1 MTYYATRISIMY
13 IVAYGDTRVK
23 IMYPTIFCE
32 QDGLFWSIRPIT
44 CGDSQRFELYLIDY

>member
-1 MTYYATRISIMY
+1 MY